1 MIAGEKVRLRPIE
14 RADLP
19 HFVEWFGDPE
29 VRRHLDMYL
38 PFSLAQEERWF
49 EHLLEQLDKQ
59 EVVMLTIETV
69 EGAHIGNV
77 SLVGV
82 NWKNR
87 SAELGITIGDKSYWD
102 KGYGSDAVRT
112 MLKIAF
118 GEMNL
123 HRVFLRVHADNV
135 RGIQCYKKVGFQ
147 KEGTMRESV
156 FKEGAYYDVQFMSI
170 LESEFEAN
178 G

>member
-1 MIAGEKVRLRPIE
+1 VIVGASVRLRPIE
-14 RADLP
+14 RDDLP

-29 VRRHLDMYL
+29 VRHHLDLYL

-49 EHLLEQLDKQ
+49 ESLLERLDRQ
-59 EVVMLTIETV
+59 EAVMLTIETV

-77 SLVGV
+77 SLMPI
-82 NWKNR
+82 NWKDR

-112 MLKIAF
+112 MVRVAF
-118 GEMNL
+118 RKMNL
-123 HRVFLRVHADNV
+123 HRVYLRVHEDNA
-135 RGIQCYKKVGFQ
+135 RGIRCYEKVGFRH
-147 KEGTMRESV
+147 EGTMRESV
-156 FKEGAYYDVQFMSI
+156 FKEGAYYDVHVMSM
-170 LESEFEAN
+170 LESEFETH